1 MNSSNIPC
9 GNLSC
14 NTRVKKTNTKS
25 VIPIEYKRTKNLSF
39 LCQSNGVTNVNI
51 KIVKKKPNLS
61 AIKIINNINPNVI
74 KALVLMISFFSS
86 NKFLF

>member
-1 MNSSNIPC
+1 MKSSNIPC

-14 NTRVKKTNTKS
+14 KTSVKKTNKKS

-74 KALVLMISFFSS
+74 KALVLIISFFSS
-86 NKFLF
+86 TKFLF